1 MTMNLEAFNRLLL
14 ELIGV
19 GLAVFNAKTY
29 EMIVSNPLFA
39 EWFPLPENGPR
50 KLTDI
55 VPAIDPDKLGEKDD
69 RFSTE
74 VEVKVKRRTLT
85 IAVKISLTRTIGPD
99 GSDEEKALLVECNN
113 ITKVKEL
120 EYMIES
126 YSELVEKNERQLRR
140 EKERAENLL
149 LNVMPKAV
157 YEELKDYGVITPT
170 RYDKVSVLMLDFVAF
185 TEMTI
190 SSDPTQLV
198 SELNDIF
205 TSFDR
210 IVEQFGCERIKT
222 ISDAYMAVSGM
233 PEANPDHAHNI
244 ACAAILFRR
253 YIRERNRSSQVSWQ
267 CRIGVAT
274 GPVIGSMIGVQKYVY
289 DIFGPGVNL
298 AARMEALSDPM
309 EITLCESTAD
319 IIGQDF
325 NLENAGEAEVKGFGT
340 QKLFKFPREAEQR
353 SRRDLPNYLH

>member
-1 MTMNLEAFNRLLL
+1 MNMEAFNRLLL
-14 ELIGV
+14 ESIGV
-19 GLAVFNAKTY
+19 GLAVVDAETHEVMFFN
-29 EMIVSNPLFA
+29 SLFGQ
-39 EWFPLPENGPR
+39 WFPLPEDGSR
-50 KLTDI
+50 QISD
-55 VPAIDPDKLGEKDD
+55 VVSAISSDKLRENDG
-69 RFSTE
+69 RFSGE
-74 VEVKVKRRTLT
+74 VELKVKRRTLT
-85 IAVKISLTRTIGPD
+85 IAINVSLNQTEGGAED
-99 GSDEEKALLVECNN
+99 GDNSALLVECTNVS
-113 ITKVKEL
+113 KVKEL

-157 YEELKDYGVITPT
+157 YEELKDYGVTTPT
-170 RYDKVSVLMLDFVAF
+170 RYDQVSILMLDFVGF

-190 SSDPTQLV
+190 SSDPNVLV

-222 ISDAYMAVSGM
+222 IGDAYMAVSGL
-233 PEANPDHAHNI
+233 PEANPDHAQNI
-244 ACAAILFRR
+244 ARAALLFRR

-267 CRIGVAT
+267 CRIGLAT

-298 AARMEALSDPM
+298 ASRMESLSEPM
-309 EITLCESTAD
+309 EITLCETTAEL
-319 IIGQDF
+319 IGDDF
-325 NLENAGEAEVKGFGT
+325 RLDEAPEADVKGFGR
-340 QKLFKFPREAEQR
+340 QKLFKLSRDAER
-353 SRRDLPNYLH
+353 PARRDLPNYLH

>member
-14 ELIGV
+14 ESIGV
-19 GLAVFNAKTY
+19 GLAVFNANTH

-39 EWFPLPENGPR
+39 EWFPLPESGPR

-55 VPAIDPDKLGEKDD
+55 VPTIDADKLSEGDNA
-69 RFSTE
+69 FTAE

-85 IAVKISLTRTIGPD
+85 IAVTVSLTRTTSNGD
-99 GSDEEKALLVECNN
+99 GDGEMALLVECSN
-113 ITKVKEL
+113 ISKVKEL

-126 YSELVEKNERQLRR
+126 YSDLVEKNERQLRR

-157 YEELKDYGVITPT
+157 YEELKDYGVTTPT
-170 RYDKVSVLMLDFVAF
+170 RYEKVSVLMLDFVGF
-185 TEMTI
+185 TEMTV

-222 ISDAYMAVSGM
+222 IGDAYMAVSGL
-233 PEANPDHAHNI
+233 PEPNPDHAHNI
-244 ACAAILFRR
+244 ARAAVLFRR
-253 YIRERNRSSQVSWQ
+253 YIRERNRSSQISWQ

-298 AARMEALSDPM
+298 AARMETLSEPM
-309 EITLCESTAD
+309 EITLCETTAEL
-319 IIGQDF
+319 INADF
-325 NLENAGEAEVKGFGT
+325 NLEDAGEAEVKGFGT
-340 QKLFKFPREAEQR
+340 QRLFKLPREAE
-353 SRRDLPNYLH
+353 RRNRPDVPNYLH